1 MYAIETENLT
11 KYFSHGKIKALED
24 LTLRV
29 ESGKIF
35 SLLGPNGA
43 GKTTLVKVLLG
54 IVFPTR
60 GTAKILDK
68 NVSDYTS
75 HTHIGYLAEN
85 HRFPEFLTANQ
96 VLYYYGKMSGVEKS
110 VLQEKIPRLL
120 KLVKLE
126 KWGDTKI
133 RKFSK
138 GMMQRMGVAQALTN
152 DPDLLFLDEPTDGI
166 DPVGRREIRDL
177 LKELRDRGKTIF
189 LNSHLLSEVERVS
202 DEVAILK
209 GGRLLQKGTV
219 EDFISVKQQYTL
231 QLGDGYE
238 TLQRLCKE
246 LNIPLLSQNGSFIL
260 SGMDDAQLNH
270 LIDKLREEK
279 AVIRGII
286 PRKITLEDFFIDII
300 EEKAG
305 VAQ

>member
-1 MYAIETENLT
+1 MYAIETQNLT
-11 KYFSHGKIKALED
+11 KYFSRGKIKALED
-24 LTLRV
+24 LTLKV

-68 NVSDYTS
+68 DISDYTCHS
-75 HTHIGYLAEN
+75 RIGYLAEN

-96 VLYYYGKMSGVEKS
+96 VLYYYGKMSRVEKA

-138 GMMQRMGVAQALTN
+138 GMTQRMGVAQALTN

-177 LKELRDRGKTIF
+177 LKELRDQGKTIF

-202 DEVAILK
+202 DEVAIMK

-219 EDFISVKQQYTL
+219 EDFITVQQQYTL
-231 QLGDGYE
+231 QLGEGYE
-238 TLQRLCKE
+238 ILERLCKK

-260 SGMDDAQLNH
+260 SGVDDAQLNH

-286 PRKITLEDFFIDII
+286 PRKISLEDFFVDIV
-300 EEKAG
+300 EEKEG
-305 VAQ
+305 VTK